1 MRLVDGGARMHVS
14 AEGTTYN
21 NRIHIFML
29 LCIHIYANINRFLRY
44 IISS

>member
-14 AEGTTYN
+14 NEGTTY

-29 LCIHIYANINRFLRY
+29 LCIHIYANINRFLRH